1 MLIVVSQSSS
11 NWVAQQ
17 VDCAG
22 NTAKDTQELLLVL
35 LRQAMFFG
43 VDESRA

>member
-22 NTAKDTQELLLVL
+22 NTAKDTQELLL
-35 LRQAMFFG
+35 RQAMFFG